1 LDYVQSK
8 KSGVVYIY
16 SIRLLLNDKDKAM
29 NRYKLEYRDIGISIS
44 DLRKDPDKIR
54 EWHCQIVLTIPM
66 NGQIED
72 KILGTQV
79 FIADNSSHALSQ
91 AKNRAKQEVDSILDI
106 GL

>member
-1 LDYVQSK
+1 MSQ
-8 KSGVVYIY
+8 
-16 SIRLLLNDKDKAM
+16 
-29 NRYKLEYRDIGISIS
+29 YKLEYRDIGISIT

-72 KILGTQV
+72 KIFGTQV
-79 FIADNSSHALSQ
+79 YIADNSSHALSQ